1 MIEEYAMSSRIQIA
15 FPKDEPMPANIFP
28 DLNWVSDNRLSLY
41 KKYGEVV
48 VVVYQKEV
56 IGLGQDY
63 DAALAD
69 AEAHLSDDVEVITPV
84 VGYISNPYRLGHF
97 TRREGHE

>member
-1 MIEEYAMSSRIQIA
+1 MSSRIQIA

-28 DLNWVSDNRLSLY
+28 DLTWISDNRLSLY
-41 KKYGEVV
+41 KKYGEAV

-56 IGLGQDY
+56 IGIGQDY

-69 AEAHLSDDVEVITPV
+69 AEAHLADEVEYITPV
-84 VGYISNPYRLGHF
+84 IGYVSNPYKLGHF
-97 TRREGHE
+97 YRKESQE